1 MTARIVSCRRID
13 WMGFAVLILIALI
26 SAYEEKVE
34 LLKNERYP
42 VSAKEEN
49 DDIAIVLTCV
59 ELSMLV
65 ASDD

>member
-1 MTARIVSCRRID
+1 
-13 WMGFAVLILIALI
+13 MGFAVLILIALI

-49 DDIAIVLTCV
+49 DDMAIVLTCV